1 MEYFYLLL
9 LPQQI
14 QFFQCKVYID
24 ERWISFLSVQQ
35 INKFL
40 LAMEGIAIITGD
52 IQKKAAGF
60 NGGVD
65 GARTH

>member
-1 MEYFYLLL
+1 MALKSIR
-9 LPQQI
+9 QNN
-14 QFFQCKVYID
+14 
-24 ERWISFLSVQQ
+24 ISKANSYAVMLCEGPQ

-60 NGGVD
+60 SGAVD
-65 GARTH
+65 GPQTH